1 MKTMKENKIQ
11 SYDDSDDDLEVDDID
26 LDDD

>member
-11 SYDDSDDDLEVDDID
+11 SYDDSDDDLEIDDID

>member
-11 SYDDSDDDLEVDDID
+11 SYDNSDDDLEIDDID